1 MALIAPLLPL
11 VGYGLGLI
19 GMAMFPLALAI
30 GMLNPDSVASMNSL
44 FSTLA
49 SVAPFLLLAAMGITA
64 VGMSLIFFGAAVGI
78 ATAVLAATAIASAIG
93 AFFGLGKA
101 SVLDQIFGLA
111 SISGKLMETANAL
124 NMIATAMQTLA
135 SALSTMGDSA
145 SALETLDT
153 IISLDATQMQTLHDV
168 SMAMDKISSANKQ
181 LTGENQAGQLGA
193 AAGSGAGMAIVSNN
207 SSSSNST
214 AIIGSPTGRSTDP
227 SILFSSERYYS
238 MIYR

>member
-1 MALIAPLLPL
+1 
-11 VGYGLGLI
+11 
-19 GMAMFPLALAI
+19 
-30 GMLNPDSVASMNSL
+30 MLNPDSVASLNSL

-49 SVAPFLLLAAMGITA
+49 SVAPFLLLAALGITA

-93 AFFGLGKA
+93 AFFGLGKV

-135 SALSTMGDSA
+135 SALSTMGDST

-153 IISLDATQMQTLHDV
+153 IISLDATQMKTLHDV

>member
-1 MALIAPLLPL
+1 
-11 VGYGLGLI
+11 
-19 GMAMFPLALAI
+19 
-30 GMLNPDSVASMNSL
+30 
-44 FSTLA
+44 
-49 SVAPFLLLAAMGITA
+49 
-64 VGMSLIFFGAAVGI
+64 
-78 ATAVLAATAIASAIG
+78 
-93 AFFGLGKA
+93 
-101 SVLDQIFGLA
+101 
-111 SISGKLMETANAL
+111 
-124 NMIATAMQTLA
+124 
-135 SALSTMGDSA
+135 
-145 SALETLDT
+145 
-153 IISLDATQMQTLHDV
+153 MQTLHDV

>member
-1 MALIAPLLPL
+1 MAKDVDHSQEQKFLYTLLFLFGFGIMAWVPRFPE
-11 VGYGLGLI
+11 VKANLGLDN
-19 GMAMFPLALAI
+19 GAF
-30 GMLNPDSVASMNSL
+30 GSL
-44 FSTLA
+44 MSTG
-49 SVAPFLLLAAMGITA
+49 S
-64 VGMSLIFFGAAVGI
+64 
-78 ATAVLAATAIASAIG
+78 IG